1 MNDLEDAN
9 HFVENTRN
17 SLIDIAS
24 KLDVSER
31 QDFEECFLDI
41 AYQKWECIETHLNQH
56 NKLHENYLKKESN
69 SRKELDEVSRWEGR
83 DCYIL
88 KQLVAD
94 DLKYQ
99 QDLLKSNKVVVECL
113 QKLLVN
119 IDDVV
124 MDALL
129 TINGLQE
136 ADNPKQGL
144 PPARIRQFHQLPAD
158 NHQQGLSPSRICQF
172 PADEPLAGEKC
183 TMCQHEVGRRMI
195 RLDCNGQ
202 HVFCQQCI
210 EGRFAYHNTCP
221 NCRQVLQ

>member
-1 MNDLEDAN
+1 MNDLDDAN
-9 HFVENTRN
+9 YFVENTPRDLICVSRMLDVN
-17 SLIDIAS
+17 ERKDFESCFIDIADR
-24 KLDVSER
+24 KG
-31 QDFEECFLDI
+31 
-41 AYQKWECIETHLNQH
+41 ECIETHLH
-56 NKLHENYLKKESN
+56 RIIKLHENYVKKESN
-69 SRKELDEVSRWEGR
+69 SRKELDEVSRWEGG

-136 ADNPKQGL
+136 ADNP
-144 PPARIRQFHQLPAD
+144 
-158 NHQQGLSPSRICQF
+158 QQGLSPSRIRQF
-172 PADEPLAGEKC
+172 PGDESIAGEKC
-183 TMCQHEVGRRMI
+183 TMCQHEVNI
-195 RLDCNGQ
+195 L
-202 HVFCQQCI
+202 V
-210 EGRFAYHNTCP
+210 
-221 NCRQVLQ
+221 